1 MFDART
7 NDFIRL
13 KKTIFQPYFLSTQV
27 LKNTQ
32 KLGFSLPL

>member
-1 MFDART
+1 MFDARI

-13 KKTIFQPYFLSTQV
+13 KKATFQPYFLSTQV

-32 KLGFSLPL
+32 KLGF

>member
-1 MFDART
+1 MFDAKK
-7 NDFIRL
+7 NDFTRL

-32 KLGFSLPL
+32 KLGF